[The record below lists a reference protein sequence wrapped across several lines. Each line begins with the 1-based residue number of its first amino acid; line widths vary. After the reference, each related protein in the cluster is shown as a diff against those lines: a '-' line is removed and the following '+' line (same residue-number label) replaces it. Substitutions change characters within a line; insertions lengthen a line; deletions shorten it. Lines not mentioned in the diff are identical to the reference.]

1 MAVGTC
7 ILYVPSSQDKYL
19 PVSGLMES
27 NLIRETL
34 GVLALSSYLS
44 SSITFQV
51 IVVSGCSQLPAFR
64 SAVQVLKR
72 FQLYLS
78 VPAGKSNG
86 RKIDSFHWVG
96 CDVENRISVVCLSI
110 ATWALGE
117 TNSCLPLRL

>member
-1 MAVGTC
+1 
-7 ILYVPSSQDKYL
+7 
-19 PVSGLMES
+19 MES

-44 SSITFQV
+44 SSITSQV

-72 FQLYLS
+72 FQLYLYLS
-78 VPAGKSNG
+78 VPAGTSNG

-96 CDVENRISVVCLSI
+96 CDVEEKQIVAYR
-110 ATWALGE
+110 LGYD
-117 TNSCLPLRL
+117 